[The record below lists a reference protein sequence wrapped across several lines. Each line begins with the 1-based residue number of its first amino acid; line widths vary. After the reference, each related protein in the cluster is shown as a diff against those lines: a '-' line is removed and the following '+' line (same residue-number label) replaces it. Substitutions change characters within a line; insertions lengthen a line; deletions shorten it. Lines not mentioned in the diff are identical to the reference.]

1 MKPETNLW
9 KAIRYSCLEAKNG
22 IGETDDTKDRFG
34 LMPYLSEDG
43 SQNVYILN
51 VTRYHGLSKN

>member
-1 MKPETNLW
+1 MKGNTLFLLG
-9 KAIRYSCLEAKNG
+9 SKNG
-22 IGETDDTKDRFG
+22 IGETDGTKDKFG

-51 VTRYHGLSKN
+51 VTRFHGLSKN